1 MSRSFAHLIVATAVT
16 CLLVLA
22 CFEVPGDWNWSGVW
36 EYRQK
41 FISGWLVTLGLS
53 LAALVLSVAIGLVVA
68 LFLALIGMWTKK
80 SLPMSM
86 AASVVP
92 ASTRADPVS
101 PLC

>member
-68 LFLALIGMWTKK
+68 LFLALNLIVDIIY
-80 SLPMSM
+80 
-86 AASVVP
+86 AAL
-92 ASTRADPVS
+92 DPRVR
-101 PLC
+101 LQGDNT